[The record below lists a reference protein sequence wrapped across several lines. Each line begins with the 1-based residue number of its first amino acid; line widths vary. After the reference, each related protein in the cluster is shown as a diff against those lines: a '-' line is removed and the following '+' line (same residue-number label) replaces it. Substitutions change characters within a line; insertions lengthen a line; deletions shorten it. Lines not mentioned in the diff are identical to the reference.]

1 LRPAEAGKHAANR
14 FQRATAE
21 GRRNERLSEAQ
32 RDIEQLYEALRRAHI
47 DGLNLQEALRLKD
60 AVAPKPAYARWLE
73 SRTLW
78 PRDFERL
85 RTLSRALTYRPKFSI
100 VVATYDTAEA
110 HLRAAL
116 DSVLA
121 QTYDNWELC
130 VADDASP
137 QPQVRRILQ
146 EYAARDARVRL
157 TFRAENGHISRATN
171 SALEIADGDFV
182 CLLDHDDL
190 FTPDAL
196 FEMALLL
203 NIHPD
208 ADFIYS
214 DEDKLDDATGQFV
227 DPYFKP
233 DWCPDSFLSR
243 MYTAHLGV
251 YRRSLVQELGGMREG
266 FEGSQDYDL
275 VLRLVERTH
284 RIHHIPKVLYHWR
297 IHAKSTA
304 SEMEAKPYAVQA
316 GQRAIAEAIE
326 RRGQPGG
333 VLALSDCPGT
343 YIIRY
348 QIGYGGRVMICVSA
362 GSGAASLERCLQS
375 IFSNWHYADFEVVV
389 LADSADPRTLE
400 TCRRLAADEPRIKLP
415 EHYSRTNPAR
425 LRNDVIRN
433 SGASYVLF
441 MDDYTEVITP
451 DWITAFVEQAQRPTI
466 GAVGPL
472 IIGADGNVRQAGLII
487 GTDQIVASGHR
498 SFPRD
503 AFGYFST
510 LRSINNFSAFSGAC
524 MMVRRE
530 TYLRVG
536 GLDEQ
541 LALDYGDI
549 DLCLRLR
556 RAGYDNVF
564 LPHVVVIEHQQLD
577 EPNRPIPQAGPD
589 FDLMRARWRTYEV
602 EDPCY
607 NPNLAMDSETYGLRV

>member
-1 LRPAEAGKHAANR
+1 
-14 FQRATAE
+14 
-21 GRRNERLSEAQ
+21 LSDAQ
-32 RDIEQLYEALRRAHI
+32 PGIEQLHEALRRAHI
-47 DGLNLQEALRLKD
+47 DGLNLQDALRLKG
-60 AVAPKPAYARWLE
+60 AGESKPAYARWLE

-78 PRDFERL
+78 PRDVERL
-85 RTLSRALTYRPKFSI
+85 RTLSRALTYRPQFSVI
-100 VVATYDTAEA
+100 VATYDTAEP

-137 QPQVRRILQ
+137 QPHVRRILQ
-146 EYAARDARVRL
+146 EYAAHDVRVKL
-157 TFRAENGHISRATN
+157 IFREENGHISRATN
-171 SALEIADGDFV
+171 SALDLASGDFV

-190 FTPDAL
+190 LTPDAL
-196 FEMALLL
+196 FETALLL
-203 NIHPD
+203 NMHPD

-214 DEDKLDDATGQFV
+214 DEDKLDDASGQFV

-275 VLRLVERTH
+275 VLRLVERTN
-284 RIHHIPKVLYHWR
+284 RVQHIPKVLYHWR
-297 IHAKSTA
+297 MHAKSTA
-304 SEMEAKPYAVQA
+304 SQIDAKPYAVQA

-326 RRGQPGG
+326 RRGQPGA

-343 YIIRY
+343 YIVRY
-348 QIGYGGRVMICVSA
+348 QIGYGGTVLICVSA
-362 GSGAASLERCLQS
+362 GSDAANLERCLRS
-375 IFSNWHYADFEVVV
+375 ISSNIHYADFEVVV
-389 LADSADPRTLE
+389 LADSANPGASE
-400 TCRRLAADEPRIKLP
+400 VCRNLFVDEPRINFP
-415 EHYSRTNPAR
+415 DHDTRSNPAR
-425 LRNDVIRN
+425 IRN
-433 SGASYVLF
+433 NIIRDSSARYVVFLEGD
-441 MDDYTEVITP
+441 MEVVTA
-451 DWITAFVEQAQRPTI
+451 DWITALVEQAQRPTI

-472 IIGADGNVRQAGLII
+472 IIGDDGNVRQAGLII
-487 GTDQIVASGHR
+487 GTDQIVTSGHR

-530 TYLRVG
+530 AFLRVG

-541 LALDYGDI
+541 LTSAFGDV

-556 RAGYDNVF
+556 RSGYDNVF
-564 LPHVVVIEHQQLD
+564 LPHVVVIEHTQP
-577 EPNRPIPQAGPD
+577 EESHRPIKRAGPE
-589 FDLMRARWRTYEV
+589 FDLMRTRWRTHEV

-607 NPNLAMDSETYGLRV
+607 NPNLAMDYETYGLRV

>member
-1 LRPAEAGKHAANR
+1 
-14 FQRATAE
+14 
-21 GRRNERLSEAQ
+21 LSEAE

-60 AVAPKPAYARWLE
+60 AAEAKPAYARWLE

-78 PRDFERL
+78 PRDLERL
-85 RTLSRALTYRPKFSI
+85 RALSRALAYRPKFSVI
-100 VVATYDTAEA
+100 VATYDTAET

-130 VADDASP
+130 IADDASP
-137 QPQVRRILQ
+137 QPHVRRILQ
-146 EYAARDARVRL
+146 EYAARDARVKL

-171 SALEIADGDFV
+171 SALDIADGDFI

-190 FTPDAL
+190 LAPDAL
-196 FEMALLL
+196 FETALLL

-304 SEMEAKPYAVQA
+304 SEIEAKPYAVEA
-316 GQRAIAEAIE
+316 GRRAILEAIE
-326 RRGQPGG
+326 RRGQPGA
-333 VLALSDCPGT
+333 VLALNDCPGT
-343 YIIRY
+343 YIVRY
-348 QIGYGGRVMICVSA
+348 QIAYGGHVLICVSA
-362 GSGAASLERCLQS
+362 RSDASSLERCLQS
-375 IFSNWHYADFEVVV
+375 IFSNCHYADFEVIV
-389 LADSADPRTLE
+389 LTDSADPGTLAA
-400 TCRRLAADEPRIKLP
+400 CRRLAADEPRLSIP
-415 EHYSRTNPAR
+415 EHDNRSNPAR
-425 LRNDVIRN
+425 VRNDIIRN
-433 SGASYVLF
+433 SNASYVIFLE
-441 MDDYTEVITP
+441 DDMEVITP
-451 DWITAFVEQAQRPTI
+451 DWIAAFVEQAQRPTI

-472 IIGADGNVRQAGLII
+472 IIGPDGNVRQAGLII

-510 LRSINNFSAFSGAC
+510 LRSINNFSAFSSAC
-524 MMVRRE
+524 MMVGRE
-530 TYLRVG
+530 AFLRVG

-541 LALDYGDI
+541 LTFAYGDL
-549 DLCLRLR
+549 DLCLRMR

-564 LPHVVVIEHQQLD
+564 LPHVVLVEHKQSD
-577 EPNRPIPQAGPD
+577 ETEPPIQRAGPE
-589 FDLMRARWRTYEV
+589 FDLMRTRWRTHEV

-607 NPNLAMDSETYGLRV
+607 NPNLAIDTETYGLRV

>member
-1 LRPAEAGKHAANR
+1 
-14 FQRATAE
+14 
-21 GRRNERLSEAQ
+21 LSEAQ
-32 RDIEQLYEALRRAHI
+32 PGIEQLYEALRHAHI
-47 DGLNLQEALRLKD
+47 DGFNLQDALRLKD
-60 AVAPKPAYARWLE
+60 AVESKPPYARWLE

-78 PRDFERL
+78 PRDIERL
-85 RTLSRALTYRPKFSI
+85 RTLSRALAYKPKFSVI
-100 VVATYDTAEA
+100 VATYDTAEA

-130 VADDASP
+130 VTDDAST
-137 QPQVRRILQ
+137 QPHVRRILQ
-146 EYAARDARVRL
+146 EYAAHDARIKL

-190 FTPDAL
+190 LTPDAL
-196 FEMALLL
+196 FETALLL

-214 DEDKLDDATGQFV
+214 DEDKLEDATGQFV

-275 VLRLVERTH
+275 VLRLVERTD

-304 SEMEAKPYAVQA
+304 SEMEAKPYAVAA
-316 GQRAIAEAIE
+316 GQRAISEAIE
-326 RRGQPGG
+326 RRGQPGT
-333 VLALSDCPGT
+333 VLALNDCPGT

-348 QIGYGGRVMICVSA
+348 HIGYGGRVLICVSA
-362 GSGAASLERCLQS
+362 GSDAASLERCLKS
-375 IFSNWHYADFEVVV
+375 IFANCQYADFEVVV
-389 LADSADPRTLE
+389 LQDPTNQRTLDG
-400 TCRRLAADEPRIKLP
+400 CRRIFAAEPRINFP
-415 EHYSRTNPAR
+415 EHDGRSNSAR
-425 LRNDVIRN
+425 VRNDIIRN
-433 SGASYVLF
+433 SGASYVMF
-441 MDDYTEVITP
+441 MNDDTEVITP

-472 IIGADGNVRQAGLII
+472 IIGPNGNVREAGLII
-487 GTDQIVASGHR
+487 GTDEIVVSGHR
-498 SFPRD
+498 SFPSD

-524 MMVRRE
+524 LMIRRE
-530 TYLRVG
+530 AFLRVG

-541 LALDYGDI
+541 LTLDYADI

-556 RAGYDNVF
+556 HAGYDNVF
-564 LPHVVVIEHQQLD
+564 LPHVVLIEHKLD
-577 EPNRPIPQAGPD
+577 EGDRPTKRGGPEL
-589 FDLMRARWRTYEV
+589 DLMRTRWRAHEV

>member
-1 LRPAEAGKHAANR
+1 
-14 FQRATAE
+14 
-21 GRRNERLSEAQ
+21 LSDAQ
-32 RDIEQLYEALRRAHI
+32 PSIEQLYEALRRAHI
-47 DGLNLQEALRLKD
+47 DSLNLQDALRLKGAAD
-60 AVAPKPAYARWLE
+60 SKPAYARWLE

-78 PRDFERL
+78 PRDIERL
-85 RTLSRALTYRPKFSI
+85 RTLSRALAFRPTFSVI
-100 VVATYDTAEA
+100 VATYDTAEQ

-116 DSVLA
+116 DSVFE

-137 QPQVRRILQ
+137 QPHIRRILQ
-146 EYAARDARVRL
+146 EYAARDARVKL
-157 TFRAENGHISRATN
+157 TFRDENGHISRATN
-171 SALEIADGDFV
+171 SALDLASGDFV

-190 FTPDAL
+190 LTPDAL

-203 NIHPD
+203 NMHPD

-275 VLRLVERTH
+275 VLRLVERTN

-304 SEMEAKPYAVQA
+304 AQMEAKPYAVQA
-316 GQRAIAEAIE
+316 GQRAISEAIE
-326 RRGQPGG
+326 RRGQPGA

-343 YIIRY
+343 YIVRY
-348 QIGYGGRVMICVSA
+348 HIGYGGTVMICVSA
-362 GSGAASLERCLQS
+362 GSDVTNLERCVQS
-375 IFSNWHYADFEVVV
+375 IFSNCHYADFEVVV
-389 LADSADPRTLE
+389 IPESSNPKTLE
-400 TCRRLAADEPRIKLP
+400 CCRRLAAAEPRIKFSDH
-415 EHYSRTNPAR
+415 ESRSNSAR
-425 LRNDVIRN
+425 VRNDIIRN
-433 SGASYVLF
+433 SNASYVIFL
-441 MDDYTEVITP
+441 DDDTEVVTP

-472 IIGADGNVRQAGLII
+472 IIGPDGNVRQAGLII

-530 TYLRVG
+530 AFLRVG

-541 LALDYGDI
+541 LTLDYGDI

-556 RAGYDNVF
+556 RSGFDNVF
-564 LPHVVVIEHQQLD
+564 LPHVVLIEHTKPD
-577 EPNRPIPQAGPD
+577 APDRPIKHAGPE
-589 FDLMRARWRTYEV
+589 FDLMRMRWRAHEV